1 MHARVGMYAGAADDL
16 DVAAQNFERD
26 SDAVAALDG
35 FEGAFLLIDHANG
48 RAMTITLWSNEDAVA
63 ASAER
68 ADQIR
73 AQATGPA
80 GVAIESVE
88 VYEVAVQLGPR

>member
-1 MHARVGMYAGAADDL
+1 MHARVGRYAGSADHL
-16 DVAAQNFERD
+16 DDTIRHFERD
-26 SDAVAALDG
+26 SDGLAALDG
-35 FEGAFLLIDHANG
+35 FEGAFALVDHSKG

-68 ADQIR
+68 ADQMR

-80 GVAIESVE
+80 GVSIESVE
-88 VYEVAVQLGPR
+88 VYEVALQLGPS